1 MSERGVDGRLLSLE
15 GTINLL
21 IYLSVA
27 LGVVLLPQ
35 LYLLV
40 PSWLFLSVL
49 GGWLAYVAV
58 AILAARRHK
67 FAYPLAFVLS
77 ILTLA
82 VSLPQPEHQ
91 VFVYAGLSLASITFL
106 TGSILQVALLI
117 LISIHFL
124 RKRKKR
130 SMPK

>member
-1 MSERGVDGRLLSLE
+1 MLSLE

-27 LGVVLLPQ
+27 LGIVLLPQ

-40 PSWLFLSVL
+40 PTWLFFSVL
-49 GGWLAYVAV
+49 VGWLAYVAV
-58 AILAARRHK
+58 ALLAAKRRR
-67 FAYPLAFVLS
+67 FAYPVAFVLS

-91 VFVYAGLSLASITFL
+91 AFVYAGLSLASVTFL
-106 TGSILQVALLI
+106 TGSVLQMALLI
-117 LISIHFL
+117 LISAYFL
-124 RKRKKR
+124 RQR
-130 SMPK
+130 MHA